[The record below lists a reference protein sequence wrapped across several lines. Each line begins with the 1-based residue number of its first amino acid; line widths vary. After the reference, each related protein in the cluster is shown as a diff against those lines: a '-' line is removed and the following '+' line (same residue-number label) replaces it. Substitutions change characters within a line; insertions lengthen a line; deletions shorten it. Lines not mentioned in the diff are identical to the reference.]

1 MGARIRKLVTEIP
14 IAIAIILKIIFSV
27 TVHSVNSEQGMI
39 FLVVAV
45 DDAVGDLRLSPDSSF
60 FKYIY

>member
-27 TVHSVNSEQGMI
+27 TVRSVNCEHGMI
-39 FLVVAV
+39 FLVLAV
-45 DDAVGDLRLSPDSSF
+45 DEAAGDLQLSPCRF
-60 FKYIY
+60 EFL